1 MAVLF
6 FSLRGV
12 PHEEAEDV
20 RELLLANEID
30 FYETSAG
37 SFGISMPAI
46 WLYHQE
52 DLEKIQ
58 PVFDEYQRQ
67 RYTTQ
72 RTLYQELKQ
81 QGELGGFLQYNL
93 KQPLQFVI
101 YTSIIAL
108 TLYVS
113 IKWLFEL
120 GLKF

>member
-12 PHEEAEDV
+12 PNDEAEDV
-20 RELLLANEID
+20 RELLLTNEID

-58 PVFDEYQRQ
+58 PLFDAYQRE
-67 RYTTQ
+67 RYNTQ
-72 RTLYQELKQ
+72 RALYQELKQ
-81 QGELGGFLQYNL
+81 QGEVGGFLQANL
-93 KQPLQFVI
+93 RNPLQFLI
-101 YTSIIAL
+101 YSSVIAL

-113 IKWLFEL
+113 IKWVFEL
-120 GLKF
+120 GL

>member
-12 PHEEAEDV
+12 PNDEADDV

-30 FYETSAG
+30 YYETSAG

-46 WLYHQE
+46 WLYHPE

-58 PVFDEYQRQ
+58 PVFDDYQQ
-67 RYTTQ
+67 RRCITQ
-72 RTLYQELKQ
+72 RNLYQELKQ
-81 QGELGGFLQYNL
+81 NGEIGGFLQSIWI
-93 KQPLQFVI
+93 KPLQFLIYSSVI
-101 YTSIIAL
+101 VL

-113 IKWLFEL
+113 IKWVFEL
-120 GLKF
+120 GL

>member
-12 PHEEAEDV
+12 PEDEAEDI
-20 RELLLANEID
+20 RELLQTYEID

-46 WLYHQE
+46 WLYHRE

-58 PVFDEYQRQ
+58 PLFDAYQHQ
-67 RYTTQ
+67 RYLTQ

-81 QGELGGFLQYNL
+81 QGEIGGFLQANL
-93 KQPLQFVI
+93 KKPLQFLIYSSVI
-101 YTSIIAL
+101 VL
-108 TLYVS
+108 TFYVS

-120 GLKF
+120 GL

>member
-12 PHEEAEDV
+12 PNDEAEDV
-20 RELLLANEID
+20 RELLQENEID
-30 FYETSAG
+30 YYETSAG

-58 PVFDEYQRQ
+58 PVFAEYQRQ
-67 RYTTQ
+67 RFITQ
-72 RTLYQELKQ
+72 RTLYQELKK
-81 QGELGGFLQYNL
+81 QGEIGGFLQYTL

-101 YTSIIAL
+101 YTSVIVL

-120 GLKF
+120 GL